1 MTDRGLWLFLGDSI
15 TQGVRHTHGR
25 RIYPQLIEDRIR
37 AELARYEQVF
47 VNAAVNGSTV
57 EDFVAGDSTPLWGL
71 RPTVCSIMFGVNDSQ
86 AGADA
91 ATAYGEHLVGLV
103 RRAAES
109 GATVVL
115 HVPTPVVGE
124 QRTGPRASLPRY
136 AQLARDV
143 AAAEGAILVDHDA
156 AFLGAAGPGA
166 TDLMDDDLHPNARGH
181 ELIAS
186 AMLEAM
192 RRAPGSGWV

>member
-1 MTDRGLWLFLGDSI
+1 MTDRGVWLFLGDSI

-25 RIYPQLIEDRIR
+25 RSYPQLVEERIR
-37 AELARYEQVF
+37 GELARYDQLF

-57 EDFVAGDSTPLWGL
+57 AEFAVGDSTALWSL
-71 RPTVCSIMFGVNDSQ
+71 RPTVCSIMFGVNDSK

-91 ATAYGEHLVGLV
+91 AAAYGEHLAGVV
-103 RRAAES
+103 RLAAES
-109 GATVVL
+109 GAAVVL

-124 QRTGPRASLPRY
+124 QRTGLRASLPRY
-136 AQLARDV
+136 AEVARGV

-156 AFLGAAGPGA
+156 AFHAASDLAA
-166 TDLMDDDLHPNARGH
+166 TDLMDDELHPNARGH